1 MIREIVI
8 NYGRTKLAGWDALD
22 HVMRDDMDIDAL
34 RHLLW
39 TGTRPEA

>member
-8 NYGRTKLAGWDALD
+8 NYERTKLAGWDSLD
-22 HVMRDDMDIDAL
+22 HVMQDDMNIDAI